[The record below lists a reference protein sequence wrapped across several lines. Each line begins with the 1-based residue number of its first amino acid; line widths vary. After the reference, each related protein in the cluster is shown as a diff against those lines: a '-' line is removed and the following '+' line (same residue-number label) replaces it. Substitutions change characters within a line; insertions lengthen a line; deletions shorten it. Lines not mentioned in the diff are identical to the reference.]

1 MDRELRYLYFNAAAH
16 GFTGVSLEFARG
28 KRITEVLP
36 GIENTERYRSYC
48 RVLETGEP
56 LTLDDVAPGGV
67 FGERHFKTQCFRV
80 GENIGIIFTD
90 ITKEKKAEE
99 ELRASREDM
108 RSLAAH
114 IELAREDERKRIAR
128 EVHDD
133 LGQVLTSI
141 DLDIHRAKRGH
152 HPADSETELCF
163 ASISSAVSQALDSV
177 HRIATELRPGILD
190 HLGLSAALEWLVDDA
205 ASRGA
210 VKAESHI
217 DITEGDLSDA
227 VKTALF
233 RISQEALTNAIRHSK
248 ARSVLLALEEDEASL
263 RLSISDDGVGI
274 APEKIA
280 CSGSFGILGMR
291 ERVRELGGSFSI
303 SSPERRGVCVEA
315 RIPRS

>member
-16 GFTGVSLEFARG
+16 GFTGVSLESARG

-36 GIENTERYRSYC
+36 DVENTERYRCYR

-56 LTLDDVAPGGV
+56 CTLDDVAPGGV

-80 GENIGIIFTD
+80 GEGIGIIFTD
-90 ITKEKKAEE
+90 ITKEKEVEE

-114 IELAREDERKRIAR
+114 IEVAREDERKRIAR

-141 DLDIHRAKRGH
+141 DLDIRSAKRNH
-152 HPADSETELCF
+152 HPADSEIERCF

-205 ASRGA
+205 AGRA
-210 VKAESHI
+210 AIKAECRI
-217 DITEGDLSDA
+217 DITEGNLSDA
-227 VKTALF
+227 AKTALF

-248 ARSVLLALEEDEASL
+248 ARSVFLGLEEDEDSL
-263 RLSISDDGVGI
+263 CLRISDDGIGLASERI
-274 APEKIA
+274 AS
-280 CSGSFGILGMR
+280 SGSFGILGMQ
-291 ERVRELGGSFSI
+291 ERARELGGSFAI
-303 SSPERRGVCVEA
+303 SSPGRRGVRIEV